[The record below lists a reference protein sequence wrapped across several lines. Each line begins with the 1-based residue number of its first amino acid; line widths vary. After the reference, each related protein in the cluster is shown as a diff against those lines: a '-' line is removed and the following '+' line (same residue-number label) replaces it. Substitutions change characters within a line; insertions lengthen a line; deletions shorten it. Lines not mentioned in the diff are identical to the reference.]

1 MEEFIVITF
10 HSTNFA
16 MQTESYLKSNG
27 IKQQIIPT
35 PREITLSCG
44 LSIRTPIE
52 NKDGIL
58 DLIKENKITIK
69 KVYKLSG
76 SGKDRIIEEI
86 GV

>member
-10 HSTNFA
+10 ESTNFA
-16 MQTESYLKSNG
+16 MQTESYLKNNN

-52 NKDGIL
+52 NKDAIL
-58 DLIKENKITIK
+58 ELVGQNKIRIK
-69 KVYKLSG
+69 KIYRLSG
-76 SGKDRIIEEI
+76 SGKDRVIEEI
-86 GV
+86 EV

>member
-1 MEEFIVITF
+1 MEEFIIITF
-10 HSTNFA
+10 ESTNFA

-52 NKDGIL
+52 NRHTIL
-58 DLIKENKITIK
+58 ETVRENKIRIK
-69 KVYKLSG
+69 KMYKLSG
-76 SGKDRIIEEI
+76 SGKDRVIEEI
-86 GV
+86 EV